1 MARMEIWT
9 GQQRRRNWSDE
20 QKLKILQE
28 VATSDLGISEIAR
41 RHDIIPQQIYTW
53 RRQFSGKTNV
63 PGHNTPLVLPVTV
76 AALEPQ
82 EHDPAREDR
91 GRSAEQPKSTA
102 AVNRVEIRC
111 KGGRVLKIGIGVDP
125 AVLRD
130 LIRSVEEA

>member
-28 VATSDLGISEIAR
+28 VATSELGISEIAR

-53 RRQFSGKTNV
+53 RRQLSGNTNV
-63 PGHNTPLVLPVTV
+63 PGHSPPLFLPVTV
-76 AALEPQ
+76 TAPEPEEQ
-82 EHDPAREDR
+82 EPAREER
-91 GRSAEQPKSTA
+91 ARSAEQPKSTSGPT
-102 AVNRVEIRC
+102 RIEIRC
-111 KGGRVLKIGIGVDP
+111 KGGRVLKVGIGVDP
-125 AVLRD
+125 TVLRG